1 MHLSHAM
8 GAGTALAVL
17 GWFTLTGQAPAPTD
31 SATAP
36 IAAPAPAAPLPAA
49 AVGHYVLVVEGDRD
63 ALTITAA
70 SHKADPW
77 AGVPKGFTSEW
88 QLDIHDGSGA
98 MLAEIPL
105 DVSAF
110 ATGALD
116 KGRPLQVQGCVVRD
130 ARIGMLVSVP
140 AFPTAATWT
149 FVRRATDGDPL
160 VLGTV
165 AGNRVR
171 DLAGGGR

>member
-8 GAGTALAVL
+8 GAGTALAML
-17 GWFTLTGQAPAPTD
+17 GWFTLSGQASTTSDAAVTPPATP
-31 SATAP
+31 
-36 IAAPAPAAPLPAA
+36 AAAAPLPAT
-49 AVGHYVLVVEGDRD
+49 AVGHYLLVVEGDRD
-63 ALTITAA
+63 SLTITAA

-116 KGRPLQVQGCVVRD
+116 KGRPLQVQGCVIRD

-149 FVRRATDGDPL
+149 FVRRATDGAPL

-171 DLAGGGR
+171 ELAGGGR